1 MERGGEEKRTS
12 VHVKR
17 VNEHERERYRISRG
31 LGFPSCVV
39 FHDTEMLYSQHF

>member
-17 VNEHERERYRISRG
+17 VNEHARRKRTLQDKSWTR
-31 LGFPSCVV
+31 V
-39 FHDTEMLYSQHF
+39 SQLCRFS